1 MPQQFANNPLGTPFI
16 ELKSIDSTNNYALEQ
31 VHAGLATH
39 GFTVFAH
46 EQLNGKGQRGKSWLS
61 EKSSN
66 VILSIVLD
74 PFPLPISQQFQLIAT
89 TAVSVLEVLTHI
101 VGEDAKIKWPND
113 LYWQDRKAGGILI
126 ETVIGKRSQ
135 NQETRPENLPNQ
147 SFESA
152 SGDWKWAIVGIG
164 VNVNQTGFPEL
175 LINPVSIKQITGKNF
190 DCIELSKKICTHLD
204 KNLTLLK
211 KDGFE
216 NIYQAYLKALYKRGE
231 NVRLKKDNRAF
242 EGIIKGVNHSG
253 ELIVQHSIEECF
265 KFGEV
270 ELTTNN
276 V

>member
-113 LYWQDRKAGGILI
+113 L
-126 ETVIGKRSQ
+126 
-135 NQETRPENLPNQ
+135 
-147 SFESA
+147 
-152 SGDWKWAIVGIG
+152 
-164 VNVNQTGFPEL
+164 
-175 LINPVSIKQITGKNF
+175 
-190 DCIELSKKICTHLD
+190 
-204 KNLTLLK
+204 
-211 KDGFE
+211 
-216 NIYQAYLKALYKRGE
+216 
-231 NVRLKKDNRAF
+231 
-242 EGIIKGVNHSG
+242 
-253 ELIVQHSIEECF
+253 
-265 KFGEV
+265 
-270 ELTTNN
+270 
-276 V
+276 